1 MNKKY
6 QIDRIYEILIQYE
19 QLIDG
24 YLKITEETYRNYIDR
39 LATWYLG
46 KGQEEIEGYLRGL
59 YQLGANAKHDT
70 VKRIVF
76 HIIHLLD
83 DREV

>member
-46 KGQEEIEGYLRGL
+46 KGQEEIE
-59 YQLGANAKHDT
+59 
-70 VKRIVF
+70 
-76 HIIHLLD
+76 
-83 DREV
+83 

>member
-1 MNKKY
+1 MDKKY

-19 QLIDG
+19 KLNNTESG
-24 YLKITEETYRNYIDR
+24 ITEETYRNYIDR

-46 KGQEEIEGYLRGL
+46 RDQEEIEEYLIGL
-59 YQLGANAKHDT
+59 HKLGINAKHDT
-70 VKRIVF
+70 VRRIVF

-83 DREV
+83 KEVQ